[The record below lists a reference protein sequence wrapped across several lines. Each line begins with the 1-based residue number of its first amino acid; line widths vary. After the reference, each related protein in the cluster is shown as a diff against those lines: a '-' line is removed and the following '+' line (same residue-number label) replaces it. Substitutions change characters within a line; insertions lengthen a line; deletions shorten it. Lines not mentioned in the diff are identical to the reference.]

1 MHQKIICHIHFGHS
15 HQLYFTST
23 FIIKLFCFV
32 LIQETFP
39 GVLSWK
45 VGGGWEK
52 TIEQKWEGGEAEMMY
67 NYNREL
73 FQFGIIIKPG
83 ISKKLDFRG

>member
-1 MHQKIICHIHFGHS
+1 MS
-15 HQLYFTST
+15 HTFWTFTS
-23 FIIKLFCFV
+23 IIFYLNFHYQTIFFFV

-52 TIEQKWEGGEAEMMY
+52 TIEQKGEGREAKMMY